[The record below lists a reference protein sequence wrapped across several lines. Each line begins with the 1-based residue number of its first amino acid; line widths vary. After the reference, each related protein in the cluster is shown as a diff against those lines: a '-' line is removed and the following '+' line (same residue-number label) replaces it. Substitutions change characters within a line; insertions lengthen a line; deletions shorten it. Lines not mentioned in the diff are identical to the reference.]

1 MATPTKRR
9 KTNGFKASP
18 QTVGSL
24 DFFFGKQKEEHATR
38 ATNEDGSQ
46 KTIDGSSRL
55 THENPTNDVTSQ
67 ALADEEL
74 ARKLQLEWD
83 TETRANVEAE
93 ELEVKVS
100 SRTEGTEK
108 PASNYVAKEQH
119 LSSNSSPREA
129 ERHTEEANTKSAHN
143 FPETLTLQSALSSKD
158 LISSSIPFD
167 ESPLKFDP
175 SIYLPDLRR
184 HWATEGGNA
193 SYGLL
198 TRCFVLVNSTQS
210 RIKIVDT
217 LVNFLRT
224 IIEGDPQSLLPAVS
238 SIMRI
243 LDLITNHIIGLAGY
257 KCNITTLHIIRA
269 WPWRLSYFQSIEK
282 DVWIR

>member
-46 KTIDGSSRL
+46 KKTDGSSRHA
-55 THENPTNDVTSQ
+55 HENPTNDVTIQ

-83 TETRANVEAE
+83 TETRANGEAE
-93 ELEVKVS
+93 ELEVKIS
-100 SRTEGTEK
+100 SQTEGTEK
-108 PASNYVAKEQH
+108 PALNDVAREQQ
-119 LSSNSSPREA
+119 LSSNSGRRKA
-129 ERHTEEANTKSAHN
+129 ERHTEEANTKPAHN
-143 FPETLTLQSALSSKD
+143 SPETLTLQSALSSKD

-175 SIYLPDLRR
+175 SIYLPDLQR
-184 HWATEGGNA
+184 HWATEGGDA

-238 SIMRI
+238 YIMRNW
-243 LDLITNHIIGLAGY
+243 DLMTNHMIGLAGY
-257 KCNITTLHIIRA
+257 KCNITPLHIIRA